1 MKNILINYVYSIF
14 YVLIPSFFNCKRAGL
29 SFKKTWKIVGKPVII
44 KRHWYERLFKKHN
57 GGMLVIGNCFTC
69 NNKVDSNSLGVI
81 QPCVFNIAIDNS
93 LIKIG
98 NHVGI
103 SGSTINAATTITIE
117 DNVIIGSGCLITDT
131 DSHPLAYKDRLV
143 NDMSKTNASPIVIK
157 EGAFIGA
164 RSIIMKGV
172 TIGEHVVIGAGSVV
186 TKSIPDNMIAC
197 GNPAKVV
204 KTLAS

>member
-1 MKNILINYVYSIF
+1 MNNILLNYIYCLF
-14 YVLIPSFFNCKRAGL
+14 YVLIPSYINCKRAGL
-29 SFKKTWKIVGKPVII
+29 TFKKTWKIVGKPVII
-44 KRHWYERLFKKHN
+44 KRQWYERLFKKHN
-57 GGMLVIGNCFTC
+57 GGMLKIGDSFTC
-69 NNKVDSNSLGVI
+69 NNIIDSNSLGII

-98 NHVGI
+98 NNVGI

-131 DSHPLAYKDRLV
+131 DSHPLTYEYRLV
-143 NDMSKTNASPIVIK
+143 NDMSKTNASPIIIK

-172 TIGEHVVIGAGSVV
+172 TIGKHVVIGAGSVV
-186 TKSIPDNMIAC
+186 TKSIPDNVIAC

-204 KTLAS
+204 KSLVP